1 MSVVVNPFLIGGG
14 TDLTLSETQ
23 QWQNVQTSD
32 RTVTNAV
39 DGYLI
44 VLGWRDGSGN
54 FYTYAKKKTGGETL
68 ELLSDITQ
76 AYGSA
81 AKGGASIYRIKAA
94 ADDVVTI
101 YGTSTKSSSTANQ
114 NGAYIALF
122 LTK

>member
-14 TDLTLSETQ
+14 SDLTLSETQ

-32 RTVTNAV
+32 RTVTNAI
-39 DGYLI
+39 DGYLV

-54 FYTYAKKKTGGETL
+54 FYTYASKKTGVETL
-68 ELLSDITQ
+68 ELIADYTQ
-76 AYGSA
+76 PYGSA

-94 ADDVVTI
+94 ANDVVTI

-114 NGAYIALF
+114 NGAYIAMF